1 MFSFEQAS
9 VESRRSNVLLWLT
22 NKTKCCWFLHLV
34 CLCVLHF
41 RCSLTLLVPSMT
53 WPWSAVLIVFQGF
66 EPDAHLFR
74 LHHDTLSTLRHLFYP
89 LLEKEIQ
96 QMLLVPYKIRTIIN
110 RFGQKCL
117 LSDNWNVII
126 RAETAFVN
134 MNLQLVKSEH
144 PKRPLPIL

>member
-1 MFSFEQAS
+1 
-9 VESRRSNVLLWLT
+9 
-22 NKTKCCWFLHLV
+22 
-34 CLCVLHF
+34 
-41 RCSLTLLVPSMT
+41 
-53 WPWSAVLIVFQGF
+53 
-66 EPDAHLFR
+66 
-74 LHHDTLSTLRHLFYP
+74 
-89 LLEKEIQ
+89 
-96 QMLLVPYKIRTIIN
+96 MLLIPYKIRTIIN